1 MIQVIKKLLG
11 EYTGVD
17 YWTIHG
23 GMHLE
28 DDLMLDE
35 NDVIDILNDIEEY
48 FGVKFEEDGTE
59 LIYVEDLIAYVKKE
73 L

>member
-23 GMHLE
+23 DMHLE

-35 NDVIDILNDIEEY
+35 NDVYDILNDIEVY
-48 FGVKFEEDGTE
+48 FGVQFEEEGTE
-59 LIYVEDLIAYVKKE
+59 IIYVEDLIAYVKKE